1 MNANKIDT
9 ANFKLADEML
19 LEDSKT
25 IIIGS
30 NDDIRFKINFE
41 KE

>member
-1 MNANKIDT
+1 VNANKINTD
-9 ANFKLADEML
+9 NFKLADEML
-19 LEDSKT
+19 LGDSKT
-25 IIIGS
+25 ITIGS

>member
-1 MNANKIDT
+1 MNANQIDT

-19 LEDSKT
+19 LVDSKT
-25 IIIGS
+25 ITIGS
-30 NDDIRFKINFE
+30 DDGIRFKINFE